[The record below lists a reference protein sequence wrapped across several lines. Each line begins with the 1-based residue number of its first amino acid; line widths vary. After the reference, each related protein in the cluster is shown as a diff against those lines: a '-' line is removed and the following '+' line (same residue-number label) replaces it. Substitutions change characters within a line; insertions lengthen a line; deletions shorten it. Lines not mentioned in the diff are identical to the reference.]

1 MARNTETTAVD
12 TTIKT
17 RRPAKELMAERTH
30 ATFGPA
36 FVSAVI
42 GGVQKDQGK
51 ILLMAT
57 TMKVGRPSDLKRLS
71 LETLRDRLAEAIL
84 AAPEGTL
91 PVKAEFPVAK
101 PAADE
106 AAA

>member
-1 MARNTETTAVD
+1 MARNTETT
-12 TTIKT
+12 TTTVKT

-36 FVSAVI
+36 FVNAVI
-42 GGVQKDQGK
+42 GGVQKDHGK

-71 LETLRDRLAEAIL
+71 LETLRERLAEAIL
-84 AAPEGTL
+84 AAPDGTL
-91 PVKAEFPVAK
+91 PTKAEFPKAAVAA
-101 PAADE
+101 PADE
-106 AAA
+106 TAA